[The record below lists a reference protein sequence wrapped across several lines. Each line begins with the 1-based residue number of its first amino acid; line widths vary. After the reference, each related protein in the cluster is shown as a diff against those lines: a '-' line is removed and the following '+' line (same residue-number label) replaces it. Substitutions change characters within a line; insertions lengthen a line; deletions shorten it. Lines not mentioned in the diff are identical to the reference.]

1 MNNTEKEIKDFVDGL
16 LDEPAKAPKGRKKK
30 RKAEETIAPI
40 DSAEIV
46 IFGEPKPTSIE
57 DYGFIDNVDQYT
69 ILENEDDFY
78 YTLDNF
84 REWILVMH
92 PNWIFETRFDALLV
106 NNWSWPGRT
115 LADRVL
121 NDFDF
126 RFTSIGRKS
135 KALIKIIPEALDYEH
150 NAPFLIKKSLL
161 IEMGWTPEYPLRS
174 FYAHWAKLQTSK

>member
-16 LDEPAKAPKGRKKK
+16 LDEPAKAPKRGRKKST
-30 RKAEETIAPI
+30 EVIAPI

-57 DYGFIDNVDQYT
+57 DYGFIDNVEQYA
-69 ILENEDDFY
+69 ILENEDEFY

-84 REWILVMH
+84 GEWILIIG
-92 PNWIFETRFDALLV
+92 PNWEFETPFDALLV

-126 RFTSIGRKS
+126 RFTSIARKT
-135 KALIKIIPEALDYEH
+135 KALLKTWPDALDYEH
-150 NAPFLIKKSLL
+150 DAPFLIKKSLL
-161 IEMGWTPEYPLRS
+161 KDIGWTPEYPLKS
-174 FYAHWAKLQTSK
+174 FYGNLVNR